1 MNFESVAEAF
11 NYYRMQ
17 SVEAI
22 EKRAAEISKLI
33 DTDPKADVK
42 SLNIE
47 LEGMKEAKSNI
58 ESRAAFGVQAKG
70 KLNLITGTAGNEVSF
85 GEDVTASK
93 EYRSAFFKQLLG
105 RALDEVEKRAWKKAV
120 EMRNNVFATS
130 SNTGAV
136 IPTTTLNEVVSKA
149 RKIGGLLAESRAF
162 ALPSKISIPVGTP
175 SDAASWHTEGATV
188 DSEKPSIASVTFDG
202 NEILKV
208 FSISTKV
215 ETMSIDAF
223 ESYLV
228 DELVN
233 CVMACVEDALVNGTG
248 SGQGTGLLSG
258 ITWDATNSVTVAAA
272 DSIAYDNVIE
282 MVALLPRGYANG
294 AKIAMNNATLYRV
307 FYGMLDDNK
316 RPIFIADPKAE
327 TIGMVLGFPVVV
339 DDYIPDNTVIMGNF
353 GQYLGYNLPGGI
365 VVEASRESSFKS
377 GLIDYRALAVA
388 DCKPIVAEA
397 FVKLEKASA

>member
-1 MNFESVAEAF
+1 
-11 NYYRMQ
+11 
-17 SVEAI
+17 
-22 EKRAAEISKLI
+22 
-33 DTDPKADVK
+33 
-42 SLNIE
+42 
-47 LEGMKEAKSNI
+47 
-58 ESRAAFGVQAKG
+58 
-70 KLNLITGTAGNEVSF
+70 
-85 GEDVTASK
+85 
-93 EYRSAFFKQLLG
+93 
-105 RALDEVEKRAWKKAV
+105 
-120 EMRNNVFATS
+120 
-130 SNTGAV
+130 
-136 IPTTTLNEVVSKA
+136 
-149 RKIGGLLAESRAF
+149 
-162 ALPSKISIPVGTP
+162 
-175 SDAASWHTEGATV
+175 
-188 DSEKPSIASVTFDG
+188 
-202 NEILKV
+202 
-208 FSISTKV
+208 
-215 ETMSIDAF
+215 MSIDAF
-223 ESYLV
+223 EAYLV

-272 DSIAYDNVIE
+272 KDIGYADVVE

-397 FVKLEKASA
+397 FVKLAKASA

>member
-1 MNFESVAEAF
+1 MKFESVAEAF
-11 NYYRMQ
+11 NYYRMLDI
-17 SVEAI
+17 EAI
-22 EKRAAEISKLI
+22 EKRAAEINKII
-33 DTDPKADVK
+33 DTDAKADVK
-42 SLNIE
+42 ALNIE
-47 LEGMKEAKSNI
+47 LGGMKEAKNNI

-188 DSEKPSIASVTFDG
+188 DSAKPSIASVTFDG

-223 ESYLV
+223 EAYLV

-339 DDYIPDNTVIMGNF
+339 DDHIPDNTVIMGNF